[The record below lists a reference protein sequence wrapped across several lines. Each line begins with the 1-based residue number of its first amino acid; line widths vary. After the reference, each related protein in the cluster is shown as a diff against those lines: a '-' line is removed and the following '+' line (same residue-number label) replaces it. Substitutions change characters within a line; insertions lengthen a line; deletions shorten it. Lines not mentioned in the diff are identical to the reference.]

1 MKNGICY
8 VIGAGE
14 CVRFPQNINEE
25 DMVIA
30 VDGGFQYVK
39 NSRVDLVVG
48 DFDSL
53 GFVPEHPNVLRLK
66 PEKDDTDMLVALK
79 EGLQAGY
86 LDFHIYGGCG
96 GRFEHTIANI
106 QSLAYLAQHGAKGTL
121 RDGDTVITMLTN
133 NVLILPSELTGYLSV
148 FSYGE
153 KAEGVTLK
161 GVKYPL
167 ERATLTDNFPIGVSN
182 EFTGQSAE
190 ISVEKGRLLILY
202 NHAE

>member
-14 CVRFPQNINEE
+14 CVRLPQNINEE

-79 EGLQAGY
+79 EGLKAGY

-121 RDGDTVITMLTN
+121 RDGDTVITMLAN
-133 NVLILPSELTGYLSV
+133 GGLILPSELTGYLSV